1 MSNCISLH
9 FTADAEADRDTLGQR
24 RPPSCSSSLTMSLW
38 RAAALFHWTHTWS
51 KTHSFSLS
59 LSPSLPLSLPLS
71 PSLNKSCQR
80 KKRSCVGRKLRGG
93 GGDARSC
100 CRHILLVTTD
110 SGRSG
115 ARIGLK
121 LSVRVGRPQDLIEN
135 EEICLGESTCFSLIR
150 QRHFSLLCFLAFSS
164 PRSCLDPRTV
174 CAWFKNVALRWDR
187 VTEHSVKTPPAQAQS
202 EYSVSPILLT
212 RALF

>member
-1 MSNCISLH
+1 MLKQTETH
-9 FTADAEADRDTLGQR
+9 LVRDAHQAAPLLWQCHSDGRQLSSTELTHDQR
-24 RPPSCSSSLTMSLW
+24 PI
-38 RAAALFHWTHTWS
+38 H
-51 KTHSFSLS
+51 SLS
-59 LSPSLPLSLPLS
+59 LSLPLS
-71 PSLNKSCQR
+71 PFLSLSLPLLTNRVKEKSGAVWEE
-80 KKRSCVGRKLRGG
+80 SCGG

-135 EEICLGESTCFSLIR
+135 EEICLGESTCFNLIR